1 MTDRLASATTA
12 PSHARIFALTTCL
25 VFTTQLGITIDL
37 PSLGSI
43 ARDLGMTGSGAEISV
58 SAYVI
63 GVAAPIPIWGFV
75 ADRWGRRATMY
86 AAASLFIACSLLL
99 TVATDPWMF
108 IALRLLQGIGG
119 GGCSIVGRILARDT
133 WEGPELAR
141 RFAFLSVSYIVAL
154 GGGQFLGALFERHDL
169 WRLEFVLLAAMAL
182 AALGM
187 SAGLKLAP
195 GSPPRPLGETIGIY
209 VDLMRLPSFL
219 APTMAGGLSY
229 ASLLAYQQTSPLLLG
244 AAYGANAADIG
255 NVGLL
260 TAAAYFAGSLALGHF
275 VMRTGQE
282 RMLEAG
288 SLIIAGAGAAGILWA
303 TAETPFAA
311 FVAFYALVS
320 FGQAVMFPGSMSL
333 AIGAAPERGVYATA
347 LCSFLHQ
354 IVAGLLAACVSLLPH
369 GLWQPAAAAIVFG
382 LAAFALSRRRP

>member
-1 MTDRLASATTA
+1 MPA
-12 PSHARIFALTTCL
+12 PSHARVFALTTCL

-43 ARDLGMTGSGAEISV
+43 ARDLGMSASGAEISV

-63 GVAAPIPIWGFV
+63 GVAAPIPVWGFV
-75 ADRWGRRATMY
+75 ADRWGRRATINV
-86 AAASLFIACSLLL
+86 AVALFVACSLLL
-99 TVATDPWMF
+99 TAVDQPWLF
-108 IALRLLQGIGG
+108 IALRFLQGIGG

-133 WEGPELAR
+133 WQGPELAR
-141 RFAFLSVSYIVAL
+141 RFALLSVSYIVAL

-169 WRLEFVLLAAMAL
+169 WRFEFVLLAAMAL

-187 SAGLKLAP
+187 SSGMKLAP
-195 GSPPRPLGETIGIY
+195 GSAPRPLRETVGIY
-209 VDLMRLPSFL
+209 VDLMRLPAFL
-219 APTMAGGLSY
+219 APTLAGGLSY
-229 ASLLAYQQTSPLLLG
+229 AALLAYQQTSPLLL
-244 AAYGANAADIG
+244 AAAFDASAADIG

-288 SLIIAGAGAAGILWA
+288 SLIIASAGVAGILLWA
-303 TAETPFAA
+303 AADTTFAA

-333 AIGAAPERGVYATA
+333 AIGASPERGVYATA

-354 IVAGLLAACVSLLPH
+354 IVAGFAAACVALLPH
-369 GLWQPAAAAIVFG
+369 ELWQPAAAAILFG
-382 LAAFALSRRRP
+382 LAAFALARVRP

>member
-1 MTDRLASATTA
+1 VPA

-43 ARDLGMTGSGAEISV
+43 ARDLGMSASGAEISV
-58 SAYVI
+58 SAYVV
-63 GVAAPIPIWGFV
+63 GVAAPIPFWGFA
-75 ADRWGRRATMY
+75 ADRWGRHATIRA
-86 AAASLFIACSLLL
+86 AVALFVACSLLL
-99 TVATDPWMF
+99 TVVDQPWLF
-108 IALRLLQGIGG
+108 VALRFVQGVGG
-119 GGCSIVGRILARDT
+119 GGCAILGRILARDT

-141 RFAFLSVSYIVAL
+141 RFAYLSVSYIVAL

-187 SAGLKLAP
+187 TSGLSLAS
-195 GSPPRPLGETIGIY
+195 GRPPQPLRETARVYLGL
-209 VDLMRLPSFL
+209 VRLPSFL
-219 APTMAGGLSY
+219 APTLAGGLSY
-229 ASLLAYQQTSPLLLG
+229 AALLAWQQTSPLLMGEL
-244 AAYGANAADIG
+244 YAADAATVG

-260 TAAAYFAGSLALGHF
+260 TAAAYLAGSLALGQF
-275 VMRTGQE
+275 VRHTGQA

-288 SLIIAGAGAAGILWA
+288 SLVIAGAGMAGIALWLA
-303 TAETPFAA
+303 ASTPLGA
-311 FVAFYALVS
+311 FVGLYCLVS

-354 IVAGLLAACVSLLPH
+354 IVAGFLAACVSLLPH
-369 GLWQPAAAAIVFG
+369 AEWQPAAAAFVFG
-382 LAAFALSRRRP
+382 LAAFALARVRP

>member
-1 MTDRLASATTA
+1 
-12 PSHARIFALTTCL
+12 L

-43 ARDLGMTGSGAEISV
+43 ARDLGMSASGAEISV
-58 SAYVI
+58 SAYVV
-63 GVAAPIPIWGFV
+63 GVAAPIPFWGFA
-75 ADRWGRRATMY
+75 ADRWGRHATIRA
-86 AAASLFIACSLLL
+86 AVALFVACSLLL
-99 TVATDPWMF
+99 TVVDQPWLF
-108 IALRLLQGIGG
+108 VALRFVQGVGG
-119 GGCSIVGRILARDT
+119 GGCAILGRILARDT

-141 RFAFLSVSYIVAL
+141 RFAYLSVSYIVAL

-187 SAGLKLAP
+187 TSGLSLAS
-195 GSPPRPLGETIGIY
+195 GRPPQPLRETARVYLGL
-209 VDLMRLPSFL
+209 VRLPSFL
-219 APTMAGGLSY
+219 APTLAGGLSY
-229 ASLLAYQQTSPLLLG
+229 AALLAWQQTSPLLMGEL
-244 AAYGANAADIG
+244 YAADAATVG

-260 TAAAYFAGSLALGHF
+260 TAAAYLAGSLALGHF
-275 VMRTGQE
+275 VLRAGQA

-288 SLIIAGAGAAGILWA
+288 SLVIAGAGMAGIALWLA
-303 TAETPFAA
+303 ASTPLGA
-311 FVAFYALVS
+311 FVGFYCLVS

-354 IVAGLLAACVSLLPH
+354 IVAGFLAACVSLLPH
-369 GLWQPAAAAIVFG
+369 AEWQPTAAAFVFG
-382 LAAFALSRRRP
+382 LAAFALARVRP